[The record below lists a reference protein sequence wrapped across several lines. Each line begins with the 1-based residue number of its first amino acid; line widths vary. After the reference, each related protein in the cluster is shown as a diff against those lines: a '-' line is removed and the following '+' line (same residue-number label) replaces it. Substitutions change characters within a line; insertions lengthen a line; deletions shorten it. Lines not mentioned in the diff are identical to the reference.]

1 MGVEVRCIDNDV
13 DTDVQIY
20 IQEKRSETLS
30 NMKVPRAQTVTQ
42 KMGRLFQGRL
52 GAESLNESYHLG

>member
-30 NMKVPRAQTVTQ
+30 NMKVPGAQTVTQ

-52 GAESLNESYHLG
+52 AAESLNESYHLG